1 LKPNLKIFFLFF
13 FVQLVFYFIFTINM
27 RAIAQANYGAT
38 IVSDLLIAAITFKV
52 IKKIGEA
59 TTNWAYAGY
68 VAGGAF
74 GSVIAIYLTKLIWG
88 T

>member
-1 LKPNLKIFFLFF
+1 
-13 FVQLVFYFIFTINM
+13 M

-38 IVSDLLIAAITFKV
+38 IVSDLMIAAITFKV

-59 TTNWAYAGY
+59 KDNWSYAGY

-74 GSVIAIYLTKLIWG
+74 GSVFAIYITKLIWG